1 MNTWG
6 PWSPCTPGCAAP
18 AAPPVPAAVAWRRT
32 GALARTVAGALLRGG
47 RIAEPAVLRSRAQ
60 AVLDALD
67 VRLDVR
73 MSGRPEWQGG
83 PATVPGGSG
92 PLTVPGRGGTLVVA
106 NHISWLDVIALLAV
120 EPVTMLAKRQVADWP
135 VVGPLTRRA
144 GTLFID
150 RDSLRSLPGTVD
162 RMSGL
167 LRDGRSVMVFPQGV
181 TWCAGTGGTFR
192 RATFQAA
199 LDAGAPIR
207 PVTLD
212 YLQHRGPTTVA
223 AFVGDDDFAT
233 SLRRVNRAAGLTVR
247 VTVHPPLLPAP
258 GDDRRALAA
267 RARAAV
273 AGVRAAVAAPDHPA
287 SHHPASHHP
296 ASRHRASDHPASDP
310 PVTDRQTPPIRPPHP
325 AMLTACAPCTPCW
338 WGSTTIRSSPW
349 AAASTM

>member
-18 AAPPVPAAVAWRRT
+18 AAPRVPAAVAWRRT
-32 GALARTVAGALLRGG
+32 GAVARTVAGALLRGA
-47 RIAEPAVLRSRAQ
+47 RLAEPRVLRSRAQ

-67 VRLDVR
+67 IRLDVR
-73 MSGRPEWQGG
+73 PEGG
-83 PATVPGGSG
+83 PAAAVLGGAG
-92 PLTVPGRGGTLVVA
+92 PLTVPGRSGTLVVA

-135 VVGPLTRRA
+135 AVGPLARRA

-150 RDSLRSLPGTVD
+150 RDSLRGLPGTVD
-162 RMSGL
+162 RLSGL

-181 TWCAGTGGTFR
+181 TWCAGTRGPFR

-199 LDAGAPIR
+199 LDAAAPIR

-212 YLQHRGPTTVA
+212 YLQHRTPTTVA
-223 AFVGDDDFAT
+223 AFVGDDDFAS
-233 SLRRVNRAAGLTVR
+233 SLRRVNRAGGLTVR
-247 VTVHPPLLPAP
+247 VTVHPPLMPAP

-273 AGVRAAVAAPDHPA
+273 AGADHPEIDRRT
-287 SHHPASHHP
+287 PAS
-296 ASRHRASDHPASDP
+296 
-310 PVTDRQTPPIRPPHP
+310 RPPHP
-325 AMLTACAPCTPCW
+325 AMLTECAPYTPCW